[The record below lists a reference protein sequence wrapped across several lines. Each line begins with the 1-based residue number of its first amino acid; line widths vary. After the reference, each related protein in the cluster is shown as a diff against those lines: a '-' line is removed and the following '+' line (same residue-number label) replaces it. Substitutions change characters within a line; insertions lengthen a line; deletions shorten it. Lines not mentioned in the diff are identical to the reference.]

1 MNYKILSCVIFVI
14 IAVTLT
20 FSFTMDFYIQFY
32 DPGWHGI
39 INSKNIN
46 DSGKDKIFIIGSS
59 NVFSINAETINEEL
73 KDQQKNYL
81 VYNLAD
87 MSDTPTKRI
96 TSIDNIILHKPE
108 LVLYGIGIWELQ
120 KFSSQSYSN
129 LDFLLEPR
137 MIFVSLFENTM
148 ESSIREQI
156 PGSPKDRTLMSLKY
170 ILRGPDQH
178 HHPFIKFDPSP
189 INSYEQIINQFGYPK
204 SDGLNLTEKNKKI
217 IALKQILQKFED
229 NGIKVILFSNPQH
242 KSVIDALD
250 ENEIKSFQIML
261 EQNAYEFELNT
272 YFLHDKYIDLDIWR
286 DRFHI
291 STHPDAKIYTNDIS
305 KIIFRELDNNVI

>member
-1 MNYKILSCVIFVI
+1 MNYKILSSVIFVI
-14 IAVTLT
+14 FAVTII

-32 DPGWHGI
+32 DPDWYGI
-39 INSKNIN
+39 SNFKNTG
-46 DSGKDKIFIIGSS
+46 DSDKNKIFIIGSS
-59 NVFSINAETINEEL
+59 SVFSINAETINAEL

-96 TSIDNIILHKPE
+96 TSIDNIISHKPK
-108 LVLYGIGIWELQ
+108 LVLYGIGIWEFQ
-120 KFSSQSYSN
+120 NFSAKSYSN

-148 ESSIREQI
+148 DSSIHEQI
-156 PGSPKDRTLMSLKY
+156 PVSPKDRTLMSLKY

-189 INSYEQIINQFGYPK
+189 INNYKKIINEFGYPK
-204 SDGLNLTEKNKKI
+204 SNGFNLTENNKKI
-217 IALKQILQKFED
+217 VALKQILQKFED

-242 KSVIDALD
+242 KTVIDAISED
-250 ENEIKSFQIML
+250 EIESFQIML
-261 EQNAYEFELNT
+261 DQNAREFELKT
-272 YFLHDKYIDLDIWR
+272 YFFHDKYVDLDIWR

-305 KIIFRELDNNVI
+305 KIIFKELDDNVI